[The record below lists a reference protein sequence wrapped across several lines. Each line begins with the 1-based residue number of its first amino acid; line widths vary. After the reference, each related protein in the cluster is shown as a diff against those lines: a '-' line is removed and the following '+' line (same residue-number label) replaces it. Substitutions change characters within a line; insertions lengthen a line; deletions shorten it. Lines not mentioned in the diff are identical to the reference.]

1 MQWPSDLIGYDAMT
15 SYGSP
20 SYYAQKMFNTYLG
33 DKIVPL
39 AAQNIP
45 TQAWQPPAKR
55 GAAPRPPRQIPVLF
69 FSATRAS
76 GSGSIYLKAVNA
88 SGTPQTV
95 NITLK
100 GAGQVSPEGLSVV
113 LKSANP
119 QDTNSITDPVK
130 IVPVISKMG
139 GIAANFSP
147 TFAPYSVNVLQI
159 EAR

>member
-1 MQWPSDLIGYDAMT
+1 
-15 SYGSP
+15 
-20 SYYAQKMFNTYLG
+20 MFNTYLG

-45 TQAWQPPAKR
+45 TQTWQPPARKNT
-55 GAAPRPPRQIPVLF
+55 APRPPRQIPALF

-76 GSGSIYLKAVNA
+76 GSGTIYLKAVNA
-88 SGTPQTV
+88 SGAPQTV
-95 NITLK
+95 TIALQ
-100 GAGQVSPEGLSVV
+100 GAGQVSPEAVSVV
-113 LKSANP
+113 LKSPNP